1 MARKWIGLAFLW
13 VIFLMAASWLSCQ
26 LPIQPRFT
34 LPSSTIFFFRLS
46 PDSRSLATLEV
57 VDGYTY
63 GDELGPQRRGPA
75 RLWDISTGRESGVFG
90 AEEKIT
96 DLLFS
101 PDGKLL
107 ALKKVL
113 KGHYDFDL
121 YDLET
126 CQKTTTI
133 RVNTEG
139 YFLEPRYCFSPDGKS
154 FVFETVDENGT
165 HLKSRD
171 LSTQQEKFILNK
183 TGRVTFSPGG
193 EIIAVIP
200 DYENTLILIDRQTAE
215 EKRRIK
221 VSKGS
226 VGETLFS
233 PHGKMLAANID
244 RSIVASSFP
253 RHLAVQVWEVETG
266 RELLSLDRHS
276 HPIFLEDGPTLLTRK
291 QGEGLF
297 EKGMILELWD
307 IKTGRELGAITV
319 FPKLKPFGGPI
330 PVPGT
335 DMVAIYG
342 VHETEPNVVVKWLR
356 RFFHAGAPG
365 RSETWNEIKLLNPIN
380 GREELS
386 FVQEG
391 PWIYDVKISPNGKW
405 LATRAQGVKGR
416 VITVWDIPPRRPAT
430 WIIWVLVTIPFV
442 VTLVVICQ
450 GTRAFSK

>member
-13 VIFLMAASWLSCQ
+13 VIFLMAASWLSFQ
-26 LPIQPRFT
+26 LPVQPRFT

-101 PDGKLL
+101 PDGKVL

-113 KGHYDFDL
+113 KGYIDFDL

-133 RVNTEG
+133 RVNSEG
-139 YFLEPRYCFSPDGKS
+139 YFLEPRFCFSPDGKS
-154 FVFETVDENGT
+154 FVFETVDKNGT

-171 LSTQQEKFILNK
+171 LSTQQEKFILNE
-183 TGRVTFSPGG
+183 TGRVTFSPSG
-193 EIIAVIP
+193 EIMAVKA
-200 DYENTLILIDRQTAE
+200 DYENTLILIDPKTAE

-221 VSKGS
+221 VSKGL

-233 PHGKMLAANID
+233 PDGKMLAANLE
-244 RSIVASSFP
+244 RGFASSIGRP
-253 RHLAVQVWEVETG
+253 REVQVWEVETG

-276 HPIFLEDGPTLLTRK
+276 HPIFLEDGRTLLTRK
-291 QGEGLF
+291 QGEDIF
-297 EKGMILELWD
+297 EKGMKLILWD
-307 IKTGRELGAITV
+307 IRTGRELGAITV
-319 FPKLKPFGGPI
+319 LPKLKPIGGPT

-335 DMVAIYG
+335 DLVAIYG
-342 VHETEPNVVVKWLR
+342 VHETEPNVVVEWLKKL
-356 RFFHAGAPG
+356 FHAGAPG
-365 RSETWNEIKLLNPIN
+365 SSETWNEIKLLNPSN

-386 FVQEG
+386 LVQEG

-405 LATRAQGVKGR
+405 LATRAQTYKDS
-416 VITVWDIPPRRPAT
+416 VITVWDIPPRRPTT

-442 VTLVVICQ
+442 VTPVVICR
-450 GTRAFSK
+450 GARPFSK

>member
-26 LPIQPRFT
+26 LPAQPRFT

-57 VDGYTY
+57 DDRYNY

-75 RLWDISTGRESGVFG
+75 RLWDISTGKESGVFG

-96 DLLFS
+96 DVLFS

-113 KGHYDFDL
+113 KGYIDFDL

-133 RVNTEG
+133 RVDTEG
-139 YFLEPRYCFSPDGKS
+139 SFLEPRFCFSPDGKS
-154 FVFETVDENGT
+154 FVFETVDKNGT
-165 HLKSRD
+165 HLKSGD

-193 EIIAVIP
+193 EIMAVIP
-200 DYENTLILIDRQTAE
+200 NYENTLILIDPKTAK
-215 EKRRIK
+215 EKRRMK
-221 VSKGS
+221 VSKGF
-226 VGETLFS
+226 VGEMLFS
-233 PHGKMLAANID
+233 PDGKMLAAKMECGVPS
-244 RSIVASSFP
+244 SIGGLPAI
-253 RHLAVQVWEVETG
+253 QVWEVETG
-266 RELLSLDRHS
+266 REVLSLDRHS
-276 HPIFLEDGPTLLTRK
+276 HPIFLEDGRTLLTRK
-291 QGEGLF
+291 QEEDLF
-297 EKGMILELWD
+297 EKGMKLILWD
-307 IKTGRELGAITV
+307 IRTGRELGAITV
-319 FPKLKPFGGPI
+319 LPKSKPLGGPI

-335 DMVAIYG
+335 DLVAIYG
-342 VHETEPNVVVKWLR
+342 VHETEPNVVVEWLK
-356 RFFHAGAPG
+356 RFFHAGAPAT
-365 RSETWNEIKLLNPIN
+365 SETWNEIKLLNTIN

-391 PWIYDVKISPNGKW
+391 PWIYDVKIPPNGKW
-405 LATRAQGVKGR
+405 LATRAEGR
-416 VITVWDIPPRRPAT
+416 IITVWDIPPRRPAT

-442 VTLVVICQ
+442 VTLVVICR
-450 GTRAFSK
+450 GARPSSK